1 MAPGGAGG
9 VIAFAAMFTGS
20 VNHEGRE
27 DIRLTTFAAAT
38 VVNRADNTIS
48 AESGTLLSV

>member
-27 DIRLTTFAAAT
+27 
-38 VVNRADNTIS
+38 VVREGREDNTIIQK
-48 AESGTLLSV
+48 